1 MSGIV
6 LKFGAVAA
14 FVLFI
19 LYLAAD
25 AFRRARRLDERIR
38 ALRDEQD
45 ELTRQ
50 GRTQDPYAAL
60 AELYQERERN
70 PRKR

>member
-6 LKFGAVAA
+6 LKFGAIAV
-14 FVLFI
+14 FIVFI

-25 AFRRARRLDERIR
+25 AFRRARRLDARIR
-38 ALRDEQD
+38 AFRDEQD

-50 GRTQDPYAAL
+50 GRGQDPYAGL
-60 AELYQERERN
+60 AELYQERD
-70 PRKR
+70 RKRKKP